1 MESCTLLVLGSQY
14 GLQIYDWN
22 GAVLVHEMDFE
33 QSGVGAEDRQVPH
46 TGPTRGPGKD
56 LVWGNK
62 ESKICSF
69 YGCNCEDFHN
79 VAGLYLSIYLHLL
92 VR

>member
-46 TGPTRGPGKD
+46 CRTPGTRGDPERILCGAIK
-56 LVWGNK
+56 K
-62 ESKICSF
+62 AKCSF

-79 VAGLYLSIYLHLL
+79 VAGLYLFIYIFL
-92 VR
+92 

>member
-33 QSGVGAEDRQVPH
+33 QSGVGAEDRQVQH
-46 TGPTRGPGKD
+46 TGHTRGILCGEIK
-56 LVWGNK
+56 K
-62 ESKICSF
+62 AKYKICSF
-69 YGCNCEDFHN
+69 YGCNCEDFHD
-79 VAGLYLSIYLHLL
+79 VAGLYLFTTSSC
-92 VR
+92 

>member
-33 QSGVGAEDRQVPH
+33 QSGVGAEDRQVQH
-46 TGPTRGPGKD
+46 TGHTRGD

-62 ESKICSF
+62 ESKIQ
-69 YGCNCEDFHN
+69 NM
-79 VAGLYLSIYLHLL
+79 
-92 VR
+92 

>member
-22 GAVLVHEMDFE
+22 GAVLIHEMDFE

-46 TGPTRGPGKD
+46 TGHTRGILCGIYLELD
-56 LVWGNK
+56 IQS
-62 ESKICSF
+62 ESNIR
-69 YGCNCEDFHN
+69 
-79 VAGLYLSIYLHLL
+79 YLSPC
-92 VR
+92 

>member
-46 TGPTRGPGKD
+46 TGHTWGD
-56 LVWGNK
+56 LLCDV
-62 ESKICSF
+62 SRT
-69 YGCNCEDFHN
+69 
-79 VAGLYLSIYLHLL
+79 SISNLL

>member
-46 TGPTRGPGKD
+46 TGHTRDPGD
-56 LVWGNK
+56 ISRTRYIQSEFNLR
-62 ESKICSF
+62 
-69 YGCNCEDFHN
+69 
-79 VAGLYLSIYLHLL
+79 YLSPC
-92 VR
+92 